1 MAQTNVQAFSGDV
14 AISSNLAVDTNTL
27 FVDSVGNKVGIGT
40 TNPSL
45 HTHIKTNNTGST
57 DDGLLIEN
65 TYSSNA
71 QKTVLRL
78 GIGSANYAQIDTRTK
93 AGDKAYL
100 TFSTQSGT
108 GSWGD
113 RMTIDEVGNVGI
125 GTASP
130 TGQLEVHGVGQTSQ
144 TSFNQAGL
152 MGGVLALRSD
162 DGGTGSGGA
171 VMFGTN
177 AGFHAAIKASL
188 EDGSSNTRGRLA
200 FFTRNIAGDA
210 TMSHAMTIADGG
222 NVGIGK
228 TNPGTALD
236 VVGTVTATSYSGSG
250 ANLTGISA
258 GYNAA
263 VDTIKIGN
271 GAGTTGQGSN
281 SVAIGHDAGQ
291 YNQGIESVAVGYQA
305 GSTGQGSQAVA
316 VGPYAGLNSQQ
327 RYAVAVGFNAGN
339 VGQGMFATALGGQS
353 GRYNQGT
360 HTVAVGVVAGMTS
373 QGTLATA
380 VGYYAGHTGQGTNAT
395 AVGRNAGENNQSAD
409 SIVISAGNTTVNGN
423 LGSGRFFVGLMRAN
437 NSGSIMRW
445 NTTTKEVCRDT
456 SDDRLK
462 DDEKLIRNALNTI
475 MKLKPQIYEKRGD
488 LDPQSQ
494 TNRIESGHMAQ
505 DVYYDTPELRHLV
518 QVPDTA
524 LPTPEK
530 PPAPSD
536 DIRDDPDYS
545 AWGVVPTDFDKEGL
559 IPYLV
564 RGIQELNR
572 ELPRSKTTVSNT
584 WGQNISSL
592 VVSAN
597 TNKHKTNTVPVVTLS
612 AVQNDKSWYGVVSDE
627 VADTDDY
634 DTLIDTKGD
643 TRIWVVDTNGSLE
656 SGDLLTTSN
665 ISPGYAQKQGD
676 DFLRSYTVAKM
687 TQDCDF
693 TEPIQR
699 PILRRKQQLSDVTY
713 YLKIQ
718 EAPIVYSEYMG
729 IVDERRCSTGMAI
742 VYRKAGETDST
753 FIYHD
758 TVNTI
763 EVDENTYNELP
774 DSQRSVERVREITEE
789 EYNEFSDEEKIGFT
803 RVEKIIYNRKLIF
816 ESKLQKTSHPVED
829 IRQELV
835 DVLDEN
841 GQITWEETGETEPI
855 YTLID
860 HETHKAALV
869 TCKLI

>member
-1 MAQTNVQAFSGDV
+1 MSTNIQDFSGDV
-14 AISSNLAVDTNTL
+14 QIRGTTFIKANSNTN
-27 FVDSVGNKVGIGT
+27 NIAIGT
-40 TNPSL
+40 N
-45 HTHIKTNNTGST
+45 
-57 DDGLLIEN
+57 
-65 TYSSNA
+65 
-71 QKTVLRL
+71 
-78 GIGSANYAQIDTRTK
+78 
-93 AGDKAYL
+93 
-100 TFSTQSGT
+100 
-108 GSWGD
+108 
-113 RMTIDEVGNVGI
+113 
-125 GTASP
+125 
-130 TGQLEVHGVGQTSQ
+130 
-144 TSFNQAGL
+144 
-152 MGGVLALRSD
+152 
-162 DGGTGSGGA
+162 
-171 VMFGTN
+171 
-177 AGFHAAIKASL
+177 
-188 EDGSSNTRGRLA
+188 
-200 FFTRNIAGDA
+200 
-210 TMSHAMTIADGG
+210 
-222 NVGIGK
+222 
-228 TNPGTALD
+228 
-236 VVGTVTATSYSGSG
+236 
-250 ANLTGISA
+250 
-258 GYNAA
+258 
-263 VDTIKIGN
+263 
-271 GAGTTGQGSN
+271 
-281 SVAIGHDAGQ
+281 
-291 YNQGIESVAVGYQA
+291 A
-305 GSTGQGSQAVA
+305 GSTGQGANTVAVGLEAGQSTQGAQAVA
-316 VGPYAGLNSQQ
+316 VGYLAGETGQGTQ
-327 RYAVAVGFNAGN
+327 AVAVGRQAGLTSQGAAAVA
-339 VGQGMFATALGGQS
+339 VGDLA
-353 GRYNQGT
+353 GRYNQGA
-360 HTVAVGVVAGMTS
+360 H
-373 QGTLATA
+373 ATA
-380 VGYYAGHTGQGTNAT
+380 VGYYAGYTSQGDSAVAVGNEVGKTSQGIYTVAVGVNTGSTGQGARSV
-395 AVGRNAGENNQSAD
+395 AVGNAAGQTSQGTRAVAIGNTAGRYNQSAD
-409 SIVISAGNTTVNGN
+409 SIVISAGDTTINGN
-423 LGSGRFFVGLMRAN
+423 LGTARFFVGFMRAD

-445 NTTTKEVCRDT
+445 NTSTREVCRDT

-729 IVDERRCSTGMAI
+729 IVDERRCSTGMVI